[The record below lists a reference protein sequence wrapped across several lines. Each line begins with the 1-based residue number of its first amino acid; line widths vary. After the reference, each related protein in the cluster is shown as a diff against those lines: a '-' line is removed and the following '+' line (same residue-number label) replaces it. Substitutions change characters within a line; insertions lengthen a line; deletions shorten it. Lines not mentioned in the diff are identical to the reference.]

1 MNMFDL
7 SKILKEIKDAIQIVD
22 GPDDLSL
29 DLLIKGVGT
38 SGGANP
44 VDLGMPDMTDKDT
57 MKQMLNTAGL
67 SDKDADF
74 EIEKIEGGMRYHF
87 SSKAA
92 MQKVKEQMK
101 QLFQS
106 DMLEKLFEGL
116 MGAFGKLGESFGEG
130 LGKLK
135 DESEEK

>member
-29 DLLIKGVGT
+29 DLLIKGVGE
-38 SGGANP
+38 SGGAGA

-67 SDKDADF
+67 SEKDADF

-87 SSKAA
+87 SSKEAL
-92 MQKVKEQMK
+92 QKVKEQMNK
-101 QLFQS
+101 LFQG

-116 MGAFGKLGESFGEG
+116 MGAFGKLGESLGEG
-130 LGKLK
+130 QGKLK